1 MARERLSGSRA
12 KTAASLL
19 LAVTLACGLAACGQ
33 RGPLVPPNA
42 NTNAV
47 TSIDDPAAPTDPMD
61 AATREDTDPSTTS
74 ATTAP
79 KAHFIL
85 DPLL

>member
-42 NTNAV
+42 V
-47 TSIDDPAAPTDPMD
+47 TSIDDPAALTDPMD